1 MILVKIIGIAFVTV
15 FLVLT
20 VRPYRPEFAFAI
32 SVAAAAICFFTAVS
46 YFGQY
51 TSSLYG
57 FFADMGVS
65 SQYFGVA
72 LKALGLGYVTEFAAD
87 TARDAGQ
94 SAMASKIVFGGRVCI
109 FILAF
114 PLIKNLLEMA
124 TELVGM

>member
-1 MILVKIIGIAFVTV
+1 
-15 FLVLT
+15 
-20 VRPYRPEFAFAI
+20 
-32 SVAAAAICFFTAVS
+32 
-46 YFGQY
+46 
-51 TSSLYG
+51 
-57 FFADMGVS
+57 MGVS

-72 LKALGLGYVTEFAAD
+72 LKSLGLGYITEFAAD

-94 SAMASKIVFGGRVCI
+94 NAMASKIVFSGRVCI